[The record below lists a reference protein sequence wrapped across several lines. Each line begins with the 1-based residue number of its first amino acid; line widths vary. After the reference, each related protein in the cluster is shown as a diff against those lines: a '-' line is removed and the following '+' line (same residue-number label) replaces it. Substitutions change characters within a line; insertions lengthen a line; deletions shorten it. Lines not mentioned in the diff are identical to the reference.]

1 MKIDRPKI
9 SPELSSKN
17 FQDIFYEE
25 DPTLEV
31 CEIIDST
38 FENECVDRVRLYDA
52 VIKNCKFTNTDFS
65 NIDIT
70 DVCFENCDLSNVNLS
85 NSSVHRVEFKNSKL

>member
-38 FENECVDRVRLYDA
+38 FENESVDRVRLYDA
-52 VIKNCKFTNTDFS
+52 VI
-65 NIDIT
+65 
-70 DVCFENCDLSNVNLS
+70 
-85 NSSVHRVEFKNSKL
+85 

>member
-25 DPTLEV
+25 DPTLK
-31 CEIIDST
+31 
-38 FENECVDRVRLYDA
+38 CV
-52 VIKNCKFTNTDFS
+52 
-65 NIDIT
+65 
-70 DVCFENCDLSNVNLS
+70 
-85 NSSVHRVEFKNSKL
+85 KL

>member
-52 VIKNCKFTNTDFS
+52 VIKTVSLLIQTLAILILQMFVLKTV
-65 NIDIT
+65 IYQMLI
-70 DVCFENCDLSNVNLS
+70 
-85 NSSVHRVEFKNSKL
+85 

>member
-25 DPTLEV
+25 DPTLEM

-38 FENECVDRVRLYDA
+38 FENESVDRVRLYDA
-52 VIKNCKFTNTDFS
+52 VIKNCKFTNTDLAILILQMFVLKTV
-65 NIDIT
+65 IYQMLI
-70 DVCFENCDLSNVNLS
+70 
-85 NSSVHRVEFKNSKL
+85 

>member
-25 DPTLEV
+25 
-31 CEIIDST
+31 IQHWK
-38 FENECVDRVRLYDA
+38 CV
-52 VIKNCKFTNTDFS
+52 
-65 NIDIT
+65 
-70 DVCFENCDLSNVNLS
+70 
-85 NSSVHRVEFKNSKL
+85 KL

>member
-9 SPELSSKN
+9 SPELSSKE
-17 FQDIFYEE
+17 FSRYFYE

-38 FENECVDRVRLYDA
+38 FENESVDRVRLYDA
-52 VIKNCKFTNTDFS
+52 VIKTVSLLIQTLAILILQMFVLKTV
-65 NIDIT
+65 IYQMLI
-70 DVCFENCDLSNVNLS
+70 
-85 NSSVHRVEFKNSKL
+85 

>member
-1 MKIDRPKI
+1 MIDQKFHQ
-9 SPELSSKN
+9 SYLQKN

-38 FENECVDRVRLYDA
+38 FENESVDRVRLYDA
-52 VIKNCKFTNTDFS
+52 VIKTVSLLIQTLAILILQMFVLKTV
-65 NIDIT
+65 IYQMLI
-70 DVCFENCDLSNVNLS
+70 
-85 NSSVHRVEFKNSKL
+85 

>member
-25 DPTLEV
+25 DPTLEM

-38 FENECVDRVRLYDA
+38 FEN
-52 VIKNCKFTNTDFS
+52 
-65 NIDIT
+65 
-70 DVCFENCDLSNVNLS
+70 
-85 NSSVHRVEFKNSKL
+85 